1 MDRKNYAKEK
11 HRPNVEQTDIKILV
25 RTGIIG
31 IRLEIIESCNEFTMA
46 LASLEDSSLLRS
58 LGIPDDFKSDSDS
71 DSCESDIEELE
82 SDKEEISCDEVYS
95 EDLSNGNGEVEERN
109 TLSPSNIPK
118 PTHADPHLYVSTTAV
133 SNETLLSWLRSNKF
147 NWFALYND
155 LTLNLRHCGTEVL
168 NEIILNFTEYLN
180 NSTLTDE
187 DKTLA
192 EISRQAFFKYMENKP
207 LSIDGEEVTQWAK
220 RRRYNVETT

>member
-1 MDRKNYAKEK
+1 M
-11 HRPNVEQTDIKILV
+11 
-25 RTGIIG
+25 
-31 IRLEIIESCNEFTMA
+31 
-46 LASLEDSSLLRS
+46 
-58 LGIPDDFKSDSDS
+58 
-71 DSCESDIEELE
+71 EELE
-82 SDKEEISCDEVYS
+82 SDKEEISCNEVCL
-95 EDLSNGNGEVEERN
+95 EDLSNGNGEVEKRD

-118 PTHADPHLYVSTTAV
+118 PTHADPHLYASTTAV

-168 NEIILNFTEYLN
+168 NEIMLNFTEYLN

-207 LSIDGEEVTQWAK
+207 LSIDGEVISQSESETDEPGDESDSILLTERKKKQIQALRRAIKRKAK
-220 RRRYNVETT
+220 RVVVKEKVSRNLLKRELVALSVNTQT